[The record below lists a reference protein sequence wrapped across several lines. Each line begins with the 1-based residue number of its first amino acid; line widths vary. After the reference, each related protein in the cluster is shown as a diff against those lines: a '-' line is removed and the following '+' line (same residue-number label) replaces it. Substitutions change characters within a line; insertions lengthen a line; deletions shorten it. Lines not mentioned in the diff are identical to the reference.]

1 MAITYTWSVA
11 NTERNLS
18 DGGITVIHW
27 RCTGS
32 ETVGSGDDAVTYT
45 ASNYGTTSHTPDAD
59 ADDFI
64 AYDTDAGTPDEATC
78 IGWVQAALDQSA
90 IETAISDEITAQKT
104 PTTGDGVPW

>member
-1 MAITYTWSVA
+1 MAVTYTWSVA

-45 ASNYGTTSHTPDAD
+45 ASSYGTTSHTPDAD
-59 ADDFI
+59 AADFI
-64 AYDTDAGTPDEATC
+64 AYDSVTEANA
-78 IGWVQAALDQSA
+78 ISWAQAELDQSA
-90 IETAISDEITAQKT
+90 IETAIADDIAAQKT

>member
-1 MAITYTWSVA
+1 MAVIHTWSVE

-45 ASNYGTTSHTPDAD
+45 ASHYGTTSHTPDAD
-59 ADDFI
+59 AEGFI
-64 AYDTDAGTPDEATC
+64 AYDSVTEANC
-78 IGWVQAALDQSA
+78 IAWAQAQVGQDNVEAA
-90 IETAISDEITAQKT
+90 IAAKIEADKN
-104 PTTGDGVPW
+104 PTTGSGVPWGA

>member
-45 ASNYGTTSHTPDAD
+45 ASSYGTTSHTYDAD
-59 ADDFI
+59 AEDFV
-64 AYDTDAGTPDEATC
+64 AYDNVTEADA
-78 IGWVQAALDQSA
+78 IGWAKAELDVSA
-90 IETAISDEITAQKT
+90 IETAIEDKINADKT
-104 PTTGDGVPW
+104 PTTGSGVPW

>member
-1 MAITYTWSVA
+1 MAVTYTWSVA

-59 ADDFI
+59 ASDFI
-64 AYDTDAGTPDEATC
+64 AYDSVTEANA
-78 IGWVQAALDQSA
+78 ISWAQAELDQSA
-90 IETAISDEITAQKT
+90 IETAIANDIAAQKT
-104 PTTGDGVPW
+104 PTTGSGVPW

>member
-27 RCTGS
+27 RCTG
-32 ETVGSGDDAVTYT
+32 VDGDYS
-45 ASNYGTTSHTPDAD
+45 ASQYGTTSHEYDASD
-59 ADDFI
+59 VGFT
-64 AYDTDAGTPDEATC
+64 AYDNVTEAQA
-78 IGWVQAALDQSA
+78 IGWAQAALDQSA